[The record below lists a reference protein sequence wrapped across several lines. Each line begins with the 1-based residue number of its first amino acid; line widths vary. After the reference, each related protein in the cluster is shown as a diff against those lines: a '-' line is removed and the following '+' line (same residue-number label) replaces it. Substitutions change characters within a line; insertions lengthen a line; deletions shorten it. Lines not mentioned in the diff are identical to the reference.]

1 MNEWISVNDRLPDR
15 PMCVLVYRGDT
26 TVGFPVISSAMYSD
40 YQNQWYLCGNAEV
53 VDDVIAWRAIVDL
66 ALSLDEYTRWM
77 PLPDPPE
84 SEGEYHEKVQGIHQV

>member
-1 MNEWISVNDRLPDR
+1 MSEWISAKDRLPDR

-26 TVGFPVISSAMYSD
+26 NVGFPIISSAMYSD

-66 ALSLDEYTRWM
+66 ALSLDEYTHWVQ
-77 PLPDPPE
+77 LPEPPR
-84 SEGEYHEKVQGIHQV
+84 EGD